1 MAENKLKHLEFIHN
15 TINRM
20 STNSFIIK
28 GWSITLTSALFALAE
43 KDSDKNYVIITYFSI
58 LFFWLLN
65 SFFLKFER
73 QFRCLYDD
81 VRSKTENLIDFSM
94 DISDYNNRKNTT
106 SSAFF
111 SKSLMLFYIPQICIS
126 IIIMFLFK

>member
-28 GWSITLTSALFALAE
+28 GWSITLTSALFALAA
-43 KDSDKNYVIITYFSI
+43 KDSDQKYVIITYFSI
-58 LFFWLLN
+58 LFFWFLN
-65 SFFLKFER
+65 SFFLQFER
-73 QFRCLYDD
+73 QFRSLYND
-81 VRSKTENLIDFSM
+81 VRAKTENLIDFSM
-94 DISDYNNRKNTT
+94 DISDYNSNRNTFI
-106 SSAFF
+106 SAFF

-126 IIIMFLFK
+126 LIIMFLFK

>member
-28 GWSITLTSALFALAE
+28 GWSITLTSALFALAA
-43 KDSDKNYVIITYFSI
+43 KDADKKYVIITYFSI

-65 SFFLKFER
+65 SFFLKLER
-73 QFRCLYDD
+73 QFRCLYHD
-81 VRSKTENLIDFSM
+81 VRYKTEDLIDFSM
-94 DISDYNNRKNTT
+94 DISNYNDGKNT
-106 SSAFF
+106 SSSTFF
-111 SKSLMLFYIPQICIS
+111 SKSLILFYIPQICIS
-126 IIIMFLFK
+126 IIIMFLL